1 MEHARYMNLAIEMAK
16 QTPGQTAPNP
26 KVGAVVVKNGE
37 IVGLGAHLKAGE
49 GHAEVHA
56 LQMAGDNAKGA
67 TMYVTL
73 EPCSHHGKTPP
84 CADLVIERGI
94 QTIYIATT
102 DPNPLVAGRGI
113 KRLKQAG
120 LDVNVGLN
128 EQSAVALNPIFN
140 HFMRTNL
147 PFVTLKSAS
156 SMDGKIATKT
166 GHSKWITGPEARLDV
181 HRYRHEHDAI
191 LVGIDT
197 IIKDDPSL
205 TTRLPSGGKNPIR
218 LVMDTHLRIP
228 KQSKVLNDRESPTWI
243 ITGNQV
249 SGTEIQAFQNDHV
262 RILKMPEEKI
272 SIHALLERLAQ
283 ERITSIFI
291 EGGGTIH
298 ASFIKEK
305 AFQQIV
311 TYLAPMLIG
320 GQSSPSLIGGEG
332 IERISDAM
340 ELEMISY
347 EKIGKDLKI
356 VSIPKGRS

>member
-49 GHAEVHA
+49 AHAEVHA
-56 LQMAGDNAKGA
+56 LQMAGDKANGA

-94 QTIYIATT
+94 QTIYVATT
-102 DPNPLVAGRGI
+102 DPNPLVAGRGVQ
-113 KRLKQAG
+113 RLKEAG
-120 LDVNVGLN
+120 LDVHVGLN
-128 EQSAVALNPIFN
+128 EQNAIELNPIFN
-140 HFMRTNL
+140 HFMTTNR

-181 HRYRHEHDAI
+181 HLYRHEHDAI
-191 LVGIDT
+191 LVGINT

-218 LVMDTHLRIP
+218 LVLDTHLRIP
-228 KQSKVLNDRESPTWI
+228 KHCKILNDQEAPTWI

-249 SGTEIQAFQNDHV
+249 SETDIETLQNDHV
-262 RILKMPEEKI
+262 RILKMDESKI
-272 SIHALLERLAQ
+272 NIHALLDRLTQ
-283 ERITSIFI
+283 ERITSLFV
-291 EGGGTIH
+291 EGGGTVH

-311 TYLAPMLIG
+311 TYLAPMLVG
-320 GQSSPSLIGGEG
+320 GQSSPSIIGGEG
-332 IERISDAM
+332 IERITDAM
-340 ELEMISY
+340 DLEMISY

-356 VSIPKGRS
+356 VSIPKERS

>member
-16 QTPGQTAPNP
+16 QTTGQTAPNP

-56 LQMAGDNAKGA
+56 LQMAGDKAKGA

-84 CADLVIERGI
+84 CADLVIEQGI

-113 KRLKQAG
+113 ERLKEAG
-120 LDVNVGLN
+120 LDVHVGLN
-128 EQSAVALNPIFN
+128 EQSAVALNTIFN

-228 KQSKVLNDRESPTWI
+228 KQSKVLNDREAPTWI
-243 ITGNQV
+243 ITGSQV
-249 SGTEIQAFQNDHV
+249 SGTGIQALQNDHV

-272 SIHALLERLAQ
+272 NIHALLERLVQ
-283 ERITSIFI
+283 ERITSILV
-291 EGGGTIH
+291 EGGGTVH

-311 TYLAPMLIG
+311 TYLAPILIG
-320 GQSSPSLIGGEG
+320 GHSSPSIIGGEG
-332 IERISDAM
+332 IERVSDAM
-340 ELEMISY
+340 ELEMVSY

>member
-1 MEHARYMNLAIEMAK
+1 MEHASYMNLAIEMAK
-16 QTPGQTAPNP
+16 HTAGQTAPNP
-26 KVGAVVVKNGE
+26 RVGAVVVNKGE
-37 IVGLGAHLKAGE
+37 MVGLGAHLKAGE

-56 LQMAGDNAKGA
+56 LQMAGDKAKGA

-94 QTIYIATT
+94 KTIYIATT

-113 KRLKQAG
+113 QRLRDAG
-120 LDVNVGLN
+120 LEVHVGLN
-128 EQSAVALNPIFN
+128 EKHAIELNPFFN
-140 HFMRTNL
+140 HYMTTNL

-156 SMDGKIATKT
+156 SIDGKIATKT
-166 GHSKWITGPEARLDV
+166 GHSKWITGAEARLDV

-191 LVGIDT
+191 LVGVNT

-218 LVMDTHLRIP
+218 IILDTHLRIP
-228 KQSKVLNDRESPTWI
+228 AQSKVLNDRKAQTWVV
-243 ITGNQV
+243 TGSQV
-249 SGTEIQAFQNDHV
+249 SETEIQSMQNDNI
-262 RILKMPEEKI
+262 RILKMNEEKI
-272 SIHALLERLAQ
+272 TILAVLERLS
-283 ERITSIFI
+283 EEKITSLFV
-291 EGGGTIH
+291 EGGGTVH
-298 ASFIKEK
+298 ASFINEK
-305 AFQQIV
+305 AFQQVV

-320 GQSSPSLIGGEG
+320 GAASPSIIGGEG

-340 ELEMISY
+340 ELEMVSY

-356 VSIPKGRS
+356 VSIPKERS